1 MKKRGI
7 TPRAQRIRRLI
18 SGAVGPLIIF
28 AIAGVAFET
37 LWLLAKW
44 LEAKP

>member
-1 MKKRGI
+1 MAKRGT

-18 SGAVGPLIIF
+18 SGAIGPLIIF
-28 AIAGVAFET
+28 AIAGVAFQS

-44 LEAKP
+44 LEVRP